1 MASATARAARA
12 PARDKEAAPKA
23 RTRNDEALKSR
34 NDEAA
39 KGRDGEVEVQV
50 IVRELAAVADYIAHM
65 KKEIAALRANE
76 LTRERIPSANDE
88 LGNVVQATA
97 SATHTIMA
105 AAEEILGS
113 GGLSDKDYRDLV
125 ETRVLSIFEACS
137 FQDITGQRIAKVLE
151 LLGQVEKRLDRFSK
165 AVNVRDSAD
174 GADPEEA
181 LRHARREVLLLHGP
195 QNEDVAI
202 KQDDIDALFD

>member
-1 MASATARAARA
+1 MATATARAARA
-12 PARDKEAAPKA
+12 PAKDKQAAPKA
-23 RTRNDEALKSR
+23 KGHTDEAVQSR
-34 NDEAA
+34 ND
-39 KGRDGEVEVQV
+39 GVEVEV
-50 IVRELAAVADYIAHM
+50 IVRELAAVADYIGHM

-76 LTRERIPSANDE
+76 LSRERIPSANDE

-97 SATHTIMA
+97 SATHTIME

-113 GGLSDKDYRDLV
+113 GGLSDKDYRELV
-125 ETRVLSIFEACS
+125 ETRVLAIFEACS
-137 FQDITGQRIAKVLE
+137 FQDITGQRINKVLE
-151 LLGQVEKRLDRFSK
+151 LLGQLEKRLDRFAK

-174 GADPEEA
+174 GVDPEDV
-181 LRHARREVLLLHGP
+181 LRQARREVLLLHGP

>member
-1 MASATARAARA
+1 MASATARALRA
-12 PARDKEAAPKA
+12 PAKTKDTAPPA
-23 RTRNDEALKSR
+23 KSR
-34 NDEAA
+34 AEDANKSRA
-39 KGRDGEVEVQV
+39 GEVEVEV

-65 KKEIAALRANE
+65 KNEVAALRANE
-76 LTRERIPSANDE
+76 LSRERIPSANDE
-88 LGNVVQATA
+88 LGNVVEATA

-113 GGLSDKDYRDLV
+113 GELSDKDYRELV
-125 ETRVLSIFEACS
+125 ETRVLAIFEACS

-151 LLGQVEKRLDRFSK
+151 LLGQLEKRLDRFAK
-165 AVNVRDSAD
+165 AVNVRDSAE
-174 GADPEEA
+174 GGDPEEA
-181 LRHARREVLLLHGP
+181 LRQARREVLLLHGP

>member
-1 MASATARAARA
+1 MASATARAIRA
-12 PARDKEAAPKA
+12 PARTKDGAPKA
-23 RTRNDEALKSR
+23 KSHSGEMAASRT
-34 NDEAA
+34 
-39 KGRDGEVEVQV
+39 GELEVQV
-50 IVRELAAVADYIAHM
+50 IVRELANVADYIAHM
-65 KKEIAALRANE
+65 KKEVAALRANE
-76 LTRERIPSANDE
+76 LSRERIPSANDE

-113 GGLSDKDYRDLV
+113 GGLPDKDYRELV

-137 FQDITGQRIAKVLE
+137 FQDITGQRISRVLE
-151 LLGQVEKRLDRFSK
+151 LLGQLETRLDRFAK

-174 GADPEEA
+174 GGDPEEA
-181 LRHARREVLLLHGP
+181 LRQARREVLLLHGP
-195 QNEDVAI
+195 QDEAVAI

>member
-1 MASATARAARA
+1 MPTATARAARA
-12 PARDKEAAPKA
+12 PARDKDAAPKA
-23 RTRNDEALKSR
+23 KSQS
-34 NDEAA
+34 DEAA
-39 KGRDGEVEVQV
+39 KGRTSDVEVQV
-50 IVRELAAVADYIAHM
+50 IVRELANVADYIAHM
-65 KKEIAALRANE
+65 KKEVAALRANE

-113 GGLSDKDYRDLV
+113 GGLSDKDYRELV

-137 FQDITGQRIAKVLE
+137 FQDITGQRIARVLE
-151 LLGQVEKRLDRFSK
+151 LLGQLEKRLDRFAK

-174 GADPEEA
+174 GGDPEEA
-181 LRHARREVLLLHGP
+181 LRQARREVLLLHGP
-195 QNEDVAI
+195 QDDGVAI

>member
-1 MASATARAARA
+1 MMASAAARTQRVSK
-12 PARDKEAAPKA
+12 PARDTAVVKASPKDSDI
-23 RTRNDEALKSR
+23 RSI
-34 NDEAA
+34 
-39 KGRDGEVEVQV
+39 VQ
-50 IVRELAAVADYIAHM
+50 ELAAVADYIGHI
-65 KKEIAALRANE
+65 KGEIAALKPNE
-76 LTRERIPSANDE
+76 LSRERIPSANDE

-113 GGLSDKDYRDLV
+113 GELSDKDYRALV
-125 ETRVLSIFEACS
+125 EMRVLAIFEACS

-151 LLGQVEKRLDRFSK
+151 LLGHLEKRLDRFAK
-165 AVNVRDSAD
+165 AVNIRDSAD
-174 GADPEEA
+174 GPDPEEA
-181 LRHARREVLLLHGP
+181 LRQARREVLLLNGP